1 MTGTLMICNLLIAA
15 ILIRLEDAI
24 ANERTDEDAKEAR
37 KLRKSFRTSARE
49 TFVRRC
55 GAVCWSGVRDP
66 YVKRLAPL
74 LVHYLT
80 AIPPLLVHYYYTLP
94 THYRDK

>member
-66 YVKRLAPL
+66 YVERLRL
-74 LVHYLT
+74 LLT
-80 AIPPLLVHYYYTLP
+80 ALPPLLVHYYYTLP

>member
-66 YVKRLAPL
+66 YVECD
-74 LVHYLT
+74 YSS
-80 AIPPLLVHYYYTLP
+80 PPYH
-94 THYRDK
+94 HC